1 LHARKTDTRLR
12 DLQQRLQTDAKVI
25 KVVARTFRSGL
36 VALLCAHVGVACE
49 NPADRRTA
57 EPVAGAPAN
66 DESLASEPD
75 DTTTCLLDREPLG
88 SGAFE
93 GDVILSTSG
102 DVAAIAD
109 FAEIRGSLRVLS
121 TYSGVLDLPNLRSL
135 GGDLHVEGT
144 PSPAAVVSQLTSLRL
159 PNLERIDG
167 EVWIY
172 LAWNLGEV
180 DLRSLESVAGQLF
193 IMRNVSLRVARLDA
207 LGEVGGGMT
216 FQAQTSLPS
225 CVTDPVSLLAG
236 LTLANGAAD
245 TRCHCESPCG
255 YLQAKCD

>member
-1 LHARKTDTRLR
+1 M
-12 DLQQRLQTDAKVI
+12 
-25 KVVARTFRSGL
+25 
-36 VALLCAHVGVACE
+36 
-49 NPADRRTA
+49 
-57 EPVAGAPAN
+57 AGAPAN

-75 DTTTCLLDREPLG
+75 DTRTCLPDREPLG

-93 GDVILSTSG
+93 GDVTLSTPD

-109 FAEIRGSLRVLS
+109 LAEIRGSLRVLS
-121 TYSGVLDLPNLRSL
+121 TYSGVLDLPNLRL
-135 GGDLHVEGT
+135 LRGDLHVEGT
-144 PSPAAVVSQLTSLRL
+144 PGPATVVNQLTSLRL

-172 LAWNLGEV
+172 LAWNLGEL

-193 IMRNVSLRVARLDA
+193 IMRNVSMRVARLDA
-207 LGEVGGGMT
+207 LAEVAGGVT

-225 CVTDPVSLLAG
+225 CVTDPVPLLAD
-236 LTLANGAAD
+236 TALANGAAD

-255 YLQAKCD
+255 YLEAKCD